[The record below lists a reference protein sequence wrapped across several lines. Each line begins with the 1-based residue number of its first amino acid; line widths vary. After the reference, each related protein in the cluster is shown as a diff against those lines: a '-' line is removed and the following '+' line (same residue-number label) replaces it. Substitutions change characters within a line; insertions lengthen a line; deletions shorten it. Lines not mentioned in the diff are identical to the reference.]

1 MHHSCGT
8 RCTYRVH
15 LQAFKTNEEKKKKKG
30 HGASSKAAFGP
41 RIEK

>member
-8 RCTYRVH
+8 LCTYRVH
-15 LQAFKTNEEKKKKKG
+15 LQAFKTNEEKKKKG